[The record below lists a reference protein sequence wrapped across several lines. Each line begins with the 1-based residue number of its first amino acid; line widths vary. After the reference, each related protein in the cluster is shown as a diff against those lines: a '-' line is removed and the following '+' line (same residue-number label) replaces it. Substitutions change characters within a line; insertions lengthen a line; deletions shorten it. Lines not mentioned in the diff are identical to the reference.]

1 MNELL
6 TVEEALEI
14 LGIHRA
20 TLYLLVKRGQ
30 LTRYRI
36 PGHRRVYFKRAEVEA
51 LKQPKP
57 VYQPVEP

>member
-1 MNELL
+1 MNDLL
-6 TVEEALEI
+6 TAEEALQI
-14 LGIHRA
+14 LKIHRA
-20 TLYLLVKRGQ
+20 TLQKLIKRGQ